1 MKKTFQNI
9 FILIASV
16 FISSCQSKSDAEL
29 EEKLT
34 NKPWKFLSFRDNDLL
49 PVKDISLFYQF
60 GNKNEFINFKSNNR
74 YYYYDLEYSNGELYS
89 RDSST
94 WGLQDSILNTD
105 LACFGF
111 IKKSNLNQYK
121 VITITETYLE
131 LKNIGSKDSMNHYIF
146 INGPKIRFI
155 DMFQKQYK

>member
-16 FISSCQSKSDAEL
+16 CISSCQSKSNAEL

-49 PVKDISLFYQF
+49 PAQNMSLFYQI
-60 GNKNEFINFKSNNR
+60 GNRNEFINFKSNNKS
-74 YYYYDLEYSNGELYS
+74 YYYELKNSNGELYS

-94 WGLQDSILNTD
+94 WRLQDSIINTD

-121 VITITETYLE
+121 IIRITETNLE

-146 INGPKIRFI
+146 INGPRIKFI
-155 DMFQKQYK
+155 DMFKNQYK